1 MRRIKKL
8 LAMAAAGLF
17 LGTAST
23 YAQSTQLVGIT
34 NTLWRYSGDNSDQ
47 YAAGFPNVDD
57 SAWPEGS
64 GLFGNDTGY
73 PYPFVSA
80 VPGGITS
87 YYRTRFN
94 FSGSTSGV
102 VLTMT
107 NHIDD
112 GIIIYLNGTEIVRY
126 NMVDAAPTASHASLA
141 AAANPLGE
149 PVRIVHQVALDAMTN
164 GSGNPLVSGQ
174 NTLAVSVHNN
184 STTSSDTVFGMSVYS
199 SRIIAPCSPG
209 ITPTSLSSTEC
220 RNVTFNLTIPAE
232 CGVPAPTIQWY
243 KNVGVGEEIITGQTG
258 TSLSLTNVQAA
269 DAGQYY
275 ARLVNSVAS
284 ADSAHATLTVTPDT
298 TGPVIVSFVAPAT
311 PDNEWLVTFDEP
323 VQPFGGAD
331 DNLTYLISTADDSVV
346 FEIQTAT
353 FEPNNPAQI
362 RLKTTESRVVGAS
375 YKYTIPVEGNS
386 GYADACKGNITPP
399 GASGPILQ
407 TINVLDWTDGRDW
420 RYNQSGADQG
430 TAWQASNFDDS
441 TWDVGPQGFGNETGG
456 FPDAPDSQRTALTVG
471 ATQITYYFRTKFT
484 IPAGSQNVKFYARVD
499 DGAAI
504 YINGT
509 EIGRVNIAANIPL
522 AYNTFVANVFDP
534 ENSGY
539 APAAGIPIP
548 SNLLVAGQNTLA
560 VEVHQT
566 SATSSDVILLARIT
580 AEAATVT
587 VPAPEILTQPASTAV
602 SEGRNFT
609 LSVIA
614 SPAGVSYQWSKD
626 GVDIAGANSATYT
639 TTASATSAGVYRVVV
654 SNSAGSLTSDPATV
668 VIRRQILALGST
680 WKYETNCLDGANWTA
695 PGFDDSAWQSGAA
708 PLGVETTA
716 PTLARIPAIATA
728 LPPPSATFISAY
740 FRSTVTVPA
749 LGANESVFLTHIVDD
764 AAAFYVDGNL
774 VLAYNLNNA
783 PSACLEL
790 APGTAP
796 GDGDAREVT
805 VPIALTAGTHTLAV
819 EVKQN
824 SATSSDVVFAAELTR
839 GPKLPVLTITHP
851 TANTAVVTWTPAT
864 GVKLLQ
870 STTVNGG
877 FTPVAGN
884 PQGTHSA
891 TIPTTAGNLF
901 FRLGY

>member
-1 MRRIKKL
+1 MRRMKKL
-8 LAMAAAGLF
+8 LAMAAAGML

-34 NTLWRYSGDNSDQ
+34 NSLWRFLGDNTDQ
-47 YAAGFPNVDD
+47 YAAGFPNLDD
-57 SAWPEGS
+57 SAWPEGR
-64 GLFGNDTGY
+64 GLFGNDSGY
-73 PYPFVSA
+73 PYPFVST

-94 FSGSTSGV
+94 FSGATSGV

-107 NHIDD
+107 NHVDD

-126 NMVDAAPTASHASLA
+126 NMADAAPTATHTSLA

-149 PVRIVHQVALDAMTN
+149 PVRIVHQVALDSLTN
-164 GSGNPLVSGQ
+164 GASNPLLTGQ

-184 STTSSDTVFGMSVYS
+184 ATSSSDTVFGLSVYS

-209 ITPTSLSSTEC
+209 ISPTSPSTSEC
-220 RNVTFNLTIPAE
+220 RNVTFALTIPAD
-232 CGVPAPTIQWY
+232 CGVPAPAIQWY
-243 KNVGVGEEIITGQTG
+243 KNVGLGEEIVAGQTG
-258 TSLSLTNVQAA
+258 TSLSLTNVQLA

-275 ARLVNSVAS
+275 ARLVNSVGS
-284 ADSAHATLTVTPDT
+284 ADSAHATLTVTADS
-298 TGPVIVSFVAPAT
+298 TGPTIVSFVAPAS
-311 PDNEWLVTFDEP
+311 PDNEWLVTFNEP
-323 VQPFGGAD
+323 VLPFASGGGAED
-331 DNLTYLISTADDSVV
+331 SITYIIQTGDGSQTLVVETATIEANNPSVV
-346 FEIQTAT
+346 
-353 FEPNNPAQI
+353 
-362 RLKTTESRVVGAS
+362 RLKTTESRVPG
-375 YKYTIPVEGNS
+375 T
-386 GYADACKGNITPP
+386 GYRYEMQQEYQDLCKGNVTAP
-399 GASGPILQ
+399 GATGSIRQ
-407 TINVLDWTDGRDW
+407 TINILDWTDGRDW

-441 TWDVGPQGFGNETGG
+441 TWDLGPQGFGNETGG
-456 FPDAPDSQRTALTVG
+456 FPDAPASQRTALTVS
-471 ATQITYYFRTKFT
+471 ATQLTYYFRTKFT
-484 IPAGSQNVKFYARVD
+484 VPAGADNLKFYARVD
-499 DGAAI
+499 DGAAV
-504 YINGT
+504 YVNGT
-509 EIGRVNIAANIPL
+509 EIGRVNIAAGIPL
-522 AYNTFVANVFDP
+522 FFNTTVANVYDP

-539 APAAGIPIP
+539 MPVAGIPIP
-548 SNLLVAGQNTLA
+548 TNLLVAGQNTLA
-560 VEVHQT
+560 VELHQT
-566 SATSSDVILLARIT
+566 STTSSDVILLARIT
-580 AEAATVT
+580 AEVGTIVID
-587 VPAPEILTQPASTAV
+587 PPQIITQPASEAV
-602 SEGRNFT
+602 AEGRSFT
-609 LSVIA
+609 LSVLA
-614 SPAGVSYQWSKD
+614 SPVGVSYQWTKD

-639 TTASATSAGVYRVVV
+639 ATADASSAGVYRVVV
-654 SNSAGSLTSDPATV
+654 SNSAGSATSNPATV
-668 VIRRQILALGST
+668 IVRRQILALGST
-680 WKYETNCLDGANWTA
+680 WKYETNCLDGVNWTA
-695 PGFDDSAWQSGAA
+695 PGFNDSAWHSGAA

-716 PTLARIPAIATA
+716 ATIARIPAIATP
-728 LPPPSATFISAY
+728 LTPPNSNFISAY
-740 FRSTVTVPA
+740 FRSTITVPA
-749 LGANESVFLTHIVDD
+749 LAANESVYLTHIVDD

-783 PSACLEL
+783 PGSCSEL

-870 STTVNGG
+870 SGSITGG